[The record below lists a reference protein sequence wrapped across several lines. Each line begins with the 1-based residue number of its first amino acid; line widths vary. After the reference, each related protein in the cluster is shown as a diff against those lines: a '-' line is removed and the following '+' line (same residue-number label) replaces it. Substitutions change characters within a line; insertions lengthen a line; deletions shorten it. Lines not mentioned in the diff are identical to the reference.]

1 MTGTGELGQ
10 DKKRFVPSLDP
21 GILETDSNEG
31 NEGKAEK
38 LGHKPV
44 TTIDVRR
51 HSDYDGGFP
60 DAGWGKPT
68 EEEQQKLGHL
78 TEQGIE
84 NATRVARE
92 IVGRRLDESGDDVD
106 FLVIASP
113 THWLGDEQLGQRA
126 IETGKIYSDEIK
138 RQLEERGLSSDH
150 LINTTQPKAL
160 EHEVGDVRVGRKMV
174 EAQIFDDPAALDVID
189 ELRAKY
195 GGQGTEFWDAWYA
208 GDDSEALDSVGAE
221 SSTDA
226 ADRADKMIEAIVRYG
241 KIYNTKT
248 GRSLAVIVLTHHE
261 ILQPYALH
269 KLGVSQQEF
278 VPGKNDGFEIRV
290 EDERAVVSI
299 AGHEIERTS
308 RRERRSGESPDVAE
322 VD

>member
-1 MTGTGELGQ
+1 MSEPKEPGKHKTE
-10 DKKRFVPSLDP
+10 FVPSLDP
-21 GILETDSNEG
+21 GAFAPSVDGATEAS
-31 NEGKAEK
+31 AEK
-38 LGHKPV
+38 LDHKPV

-68 EEEQQKLGHL
+68 EDERKVLGHL
-78 TEQGIE
+78 TEQGVE

-92 IVGRRLDESGDDVD
+92 IIERRLDESGDNVD

-138 RQLEERGLSSDH
+138 RELEERGLSSDH

-221 SSTDA
+221 RSIDA

-241 KIYNTKT
+241 KIYNKKT

-308 RRERRSGESPDVAE
+308 RRERRSGEDPDVAE